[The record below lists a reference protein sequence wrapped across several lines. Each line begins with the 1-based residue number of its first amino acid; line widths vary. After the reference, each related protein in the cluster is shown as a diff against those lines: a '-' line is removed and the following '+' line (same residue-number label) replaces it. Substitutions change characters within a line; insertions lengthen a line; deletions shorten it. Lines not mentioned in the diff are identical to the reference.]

1 MADTWRWV
9 LEVSASCGVM
19 PGLLYVLCGGG
30 RVARRSA
37 EATDTLRQVT
47 EGLGT
52 LGSGGV
58 GK

>member
-1 MADTWRWV
+1 M
-9 LEVSASCGVM
+9 EVSASCGVM